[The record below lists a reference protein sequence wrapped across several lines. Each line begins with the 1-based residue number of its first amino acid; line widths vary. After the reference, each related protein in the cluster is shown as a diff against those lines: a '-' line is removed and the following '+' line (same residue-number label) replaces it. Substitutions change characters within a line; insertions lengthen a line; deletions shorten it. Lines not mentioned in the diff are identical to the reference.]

1 VEVDTFLLSVAIIVS
16 IVVGLPCLL
25 VRPLLVAIA
34 DRISGKK
41 YNAKELIEMKTQMA
55 AMEQELRALRVQVIG
70 IESSQEFSNKLLEN
84 LRSEK
89 ETGQDN

>member
-1 VEVDTFLLSVAIIVS
+1 MEVDTFLLSVAIIVS

>member
-1 VEVDTFLLSVAIIVS
+1 MEVDPFLSVAIIVS

-34 DRISGKK
+34 DRIAGKK
-41 YNAKELIEMKTQMA
+41 YNSKELAEMKARMA
-55 AMEQELRALRVQVIG
+55 NMEQELRALRVQVIG
-70 IESSQEFSNKLLEN
+70 IESSQEFSNKLIEN
-84 LRSEK
+84 LRTDR